1 MAIEAFISMSAL
13 YMKDLDFSHLISKQ
27 NLIRMALKAGI
38 IYSIDFFVVKM
49 ITSSH
54 VQLIQPK
61 FTSTQP
67 FLKDQVTLFIAFR
80 LGGVIYL

>member
-13 YMKDLDFSHLISKQ
+13 YMKDLDFFAINFQTKSYK
-27 NLIRMALKAGI
+27 NGVD
-38 IYSIDFFVVKM
+38 IDFFVVKM

-54 VQLIQPK
+54 VQLIQPQ

-67 FLKDQVTLFIAFR
+67 FLKDQVSLFIAFR